1 MSGPGRHFLV
11 RADEI
16 HMGSMSEL
24 APIKLIN
31 LGCVAESA
39 AQYAER
45 LPAAQRRETYI
56 QSTFK

>member
-16 HMGSMSEL
+16 HMGNMSEL
-24 APIKLIN
+24 AQIKLIN
-31 LGCVAESA
+31 LGYYECVAESA

-45 LPAAQRRETYI
+45 LPAAPRRI
-56 QSTFK
+56 